1 MVAYQDYIN
10 ERNLKGKTVISY
22 NKQMN
27 NYLSGFQNIR
37 LSEITRQDI
46 VTKFKEITKVSP
58 AQANGSMRLL
68 RAIYTWAEFTY
79 TDEDE
84 QPLLKDNPIKILT
97 AKNCGITSKL
107 KLLILKKKMLVIFL
121 VPY

>member
-27 NYLSGFQNIR
+27 NYLSDFQSIR

-46 VTKFKEITKVSP
+46 VS
-58 AQANGSMRLL
+58 N
-68 RAIYTWAEFTY
+68 
-79 TDEDE
+79 
-84 QPLLKDNPIKILT
+84 
-97 AKNCGITSKL
+97 
-107 KLLILKKKMLVIFL
+107 
-121 VPY
+121 